1 MGRPSFP
8 DFQVHVLAA
17 RALLWVALTVSS
29 AGETLACENFLKW
42 HFMVAVSFPVNT
54 NFSFSCSSF
63 FFFFFVE
70 AFIVFLLF
78 WIPTL

>member
-29 AGETLACENFLKW
+29 AGETLACENFLSGISW
-42 HFMVAVSFPVNT
+42 WL
-54 NFSFSCSSF
+54 
-63 FFFFFVE
+63 
-70 AFIVFLLF
+70 FLF
-78 WIPTL
+78 Q